1 MLPSWAPNAHPLVI
15 HFPIVLVIA
24 ALTADVIDQVLDRP
38 AWLRTAATIAYVA
51 GALSAAVAYWTG
63 VRAAATV
70 LVPGMAPPLIEDHR
84 VWALSTLAFLLV
96 LAVGRVG
103 AALSGATWGR
113 GLRMGLAAAGL
124 VAALLV
130 QQTAERGARLVYE
143 QGVGV
148 IPGSR

>member
-24 ALTADVIDQVLDRP
+24 AVAADVVDLALDRP
-38 AWLRTAATIAYVA
+38 VWLRTAATTLYVA
-51 GALSAAVAYWTG
+51 GALSAIAAYWTG
-63 VRAAATV
+63 AQAAATV
-70 LVPGMAPPLIEDHR
+70 LIPGMAPPLIEDHR
-84 VWALSTLAFLLV
+84 VWALSTVAFLLV
-96 LAVGRVG
+96 LSMGR
-103 AALSGATWGR
+103 LGATVLGLTRAR
-113 GLRMGLAAAGL
+113 GLRAGLAAAGL